1 MPDHA
6 HLLIEGMTDAADL
19 QRFVKRAKQRSS
31 QAYAHQTHRRLWQ
44 EGYFDRVLR
53 AEEDSRALARY
64 VIENP
69 VRAGLV
75 DRPDQYPHLGSHIWS
90 VEELLG
96 SVM

>member
-19 QRFVKRAKQRSS
+19 QRFVKRAKQRSG
-31 QAYAHQTHRRLWQ
+31 QAYAHHAHRRLWQ
-44 EGYFDRVLR
+44 EGYYDRVLR
-53 AEEDSRALARY
+53 AEEDSRAIARY

-75 DRPDQYPHLGSHIWS
+75 DRPGLYPHLGSDVWP
-90 VEELLG
+90 VEELLDRTT
-96 SVM
+96 

>member
-19 QRFVKRAKQRSS
+19 QRFVKRAKQRSG
-31 QAYAHQTHRRLWQ
+31 QAHAHHAHGRLWQ
-44 EGYFDRVLR
+44 EGYYDRVLR
-53 AEEDSRALARY
+53 AEEDSRAIARY

-75 DRPDQYPHLGSHIWS
+75 DRAGLYPPLASDVS
-90 VEELLG
+90 PVEELLDRTR
-96 SVM
+96 